1 MQRIGIPG
9 QLRLVLFLTLT
20 GVFLSGSQISVFAL
34 DTKCEIQL
42 SEKRL
47 SAKIENAPLGSVLEK
62 MREKT
67 GVEFEI
73 AAGHSERPVSA
84 SFRDLT
90 QEEGLKW
97 ILDGYDYLFLVGSG
111 GKVEKVVIVG
121 FIDKRRPVRV
131 VNAGTN
137 QEGSMLVSLP
147 SRGGMKIMHGKDSMV
162 VEPPSKEVMEIV
174 RSPGT
179 MVVEPPKENGM

>member
-1 MQRIGIPG
+1 MDMIIS
-9 QLRLVLFLTLT
+9 FL
-20 GVFLSGSQISVFAL
+20 
-34 DTKCEIQL
+34 
-42 SEKRL
+42 
-47 SAKIENAPLGSVLEK
+47 
-62 MREKT
+62 
-67 GVEFEI
+67 
-73 AAGHSERPVSA
+73 
-84 SFRDLT
+84 
-90 QEEGLKW
+90 W
-97 ILDGYDYLFLVGSG
+97 GSG